1 MKKLTQ
7 SEEDK
12 IALIELAAFL
22 NQSRDLLVDLS
33 SLLQDVLCELDSDE
47 KLRAENL
54 SSELVKK
61 LR

>member
-7 SEEDK
+7 SKEDK